1 MPGPEKV
8 LPSCTSTGRAL
19 TASWAEDRVLAVLK
33 EMRSEASAFRDETRN
48 NFGTVFHRMSVLE
61 AHMAD
66 VRHRLASLETHM
78 AALLAIVPVV
88 NERIDK
94 LEARLA
100 AVEARLAG

>member
-1 MPGPEKV
+1 MPEDLV
-8 LPSCTSTGRAL
+8 LT
-19 TASWAEDRVLAVLK
+19 VLK
-33 EMRSEASAFRDETRN
+33 EMRSEASAFREETHN
-48 NFGTVFHRMSVLE
+48 NFGTVFHRLSVAE

-78 AALLAIVPVV
+78 AALLATMPVV

-94 LEARLA
+94 LEARLV